1 MVMRRDEQRKSV
13 WHSLDWVT
21 ILIYMALLAFGWISI
36 CGASYDFSQE
46 GNVFSFDSRSGMQI
60 IWIGTSLA
68 LGFILLMMDDKIY
81 DTFAYVIYAIMLVL
95 LFITPFLAK
104 DIKGSHSWIKI
115 GPFSFQSAEFA
126 KCATALALAK
136 FMSVYGYSISRWK
149 DFALTLALIFIPII
163 LIILQRET
171 GSALVYLAF
180 FLMLYREGMPG
191 SVLFAGVSA
200 VAYFVVGVR
209 YADVMLGHI
218 PTSVGEFSVLLMVFF
233 FTVGMMHVYC
243 DKPRYERNLLVY
255 GGGAMAVAVCFAE
268 FVIPFNVH
276 WVLIGI
282 CVAEILYLCYVSLSE
297 RIPHYFY
304 IALFA
309 LGSLAFFYSVDYVLN
324 DVMEPHQRVRINVL
338 LGLEDDPTG
347 AGYNVNQAKIAIGSG
362 GLSGKG
368 FLNGTQTKLKYVPE
382 QDTDFI
388 FCTVGEEEGFWG
400 AAGVLVLFLILILRL
415 IHLAERQPYAFGRIY
430 GYSVMSVFLFH
441 LFINVGMVLGLTP
454 VIGIPLPFF
463 SYGGSSLWGFTILLF
478 VFLRIDAARNQS
490 ERAR

>member
-1 MVMRRDEQRKSV
+1 MVMRRDEQKAGV
-13 WHSLDWVT
+13 WRNLDWVT
-21 ILIYMALLAFGWISI
+21 ILIYVALLVFGWISI

-46 GNVFSFDSRSGMQI
+46 GNIFSFDSRSGMQI
-60 IWIGTSLA
+60 VWIGTSLA
-68 LGFILLMMDDKIY
+68 LGCILLLMDDRLY
-81 DTFAYVIYAIMLVL
+81 DTFAYVLYAIMMVL

-104 DIKGSHSWIKI
+104 DIKGSLSWIKI

-136 FMSVYGYSISRWK
+136 FMSVYGYNIARWK
-149 DFALTLALIFIPII
+149 DFALTLALIVMPIV

-191 SVLFAGVSA
+191 SILFAGVSA

-209 YADVMLGHI
+209 YADVMLGHT
-218 PTSVGEFSVLLMVFF
+218 PTSVGEFAVLLMIFF
-233 FTVGMMHVYC
+233 FTVGLMHVYA
-243 DKPRYERNLLVY
+243 DRRKHERNLLMY
-255 GGGAMAVAVCFAE
+255 GGGILVLALCFSL
-268 FVIPFNVH
+268 FVIPFDMH

-282 CVAEILYLCYVSLSE
+282 CVAMTLYLCYVALGE
-297 RIPHYFY
+297 RISHYFY
-304 IALFA
+304 IAMFA

-324 DVMEPHQRVRINVL
+324 SVMEPHQRVRINVL
-338 LGLEDDPTG
+338 LGLEEDLAG

-400 AAGVLVLFLILILRL
+400 
-415 IHLAERQPYAFGRIY
+415 GR
-430 GYSVMSVFLFH
+430 
-441 LFINVGMVLGLTP
+441 P
-454 VIGIPLPFF
+454 V
-463 SYGGSSLWGFTILLF
+463 SWCCSL
-478 VFLRIDAARNQS
+478 S
-490 ERAR
+490 

>member
-1 MVMRRDEQRKSV
+1 MVRRIDEKEKGV
-13 WHSLDWVT
+13 WRSLDWWT

-36 CGASYDFSQE
+36 CGASYDFDME
-46 GNVFSFDSRSGMQI
+46 GNIFSFDSRSGMQI

-68 LGFILLMMDDKIY
+68 LGFILLMLDGKLY
-81 DTFAYVIYAIMLVL
+81 DTFAYVIYALLLVL
-95 LFITPFLAK
+95 LFVTPFLAR

-115 GPFSFQSAEFA
+115 GPFSLQSAEFA

-136 FMSVYGYSISRWK
+136 FMSAYGYNISRWK
-149 DFALTLALIFIPII
+149 DFLVTLAIIVVPIV

-191 SVLFAGVSA
+191 AVLFTGVSA

-209 YADVMLGHI
+209 FEHVMLGHI
-218 PTSVGEFSVLLMVFF
+218 PTSAGEFLVLMMVIL
-233 FTVGMMHVYC
+233 FTIGMVHVYC
-243 DKPRYERNLLVY
+243 DKVSVERNILFY
-255 GGGAMAVAVCFAE
+255 GVGVIALALGFSG
-268 FVIPFNVH
+268 FVIPFDIT
-276 WVLIGI
+276 WILITV
-282 CVAEILYLCYVSLSE
+282 CVAMILYLCYVALSE
-297 RIPHYFY
+297 RVTRYFY

-309 LGSLAFFYSVDYVLN
+309 LGSMAFFYSADYVLN
-324 DVMEPHQRVRINVL
+324 SVMEPHQRVRINVL
-338 LGLEDDPTG
+338 LGLEDDPSG

-362 GLSGKG
+362 GLRGKG
-368 FLNGTQTKLKYVPE
+368 FLNGTKTKLKYVPE

-400 AAGVLVLFLILILRL
+400 AAGVLVLFLVLILRL
-415 IHLAERQPYAFGRIY
+415 IHLAERQPFAFGRIY
-430 GYSVMSVFLFH
+430 GYCVMSVFLFH
-441 LFINVGMVLGLTP
+441 VFINVGMVLGLTP

-478 VFLRIDAARNQS
+478 VFLRIDAGRNLAK
-490 ERAR
+490 RD

>member
-1 MVMRRDEQRKSV
+1 MVQRRDEQRNSV
-13 WHSLDWVT
+13 WRSLDWAT

-36 CGASYDFSQE
+36 CGASYDFSLE
-46 GNVFSFDSRSGMQI
+46 GNIFSFDSRSGMQI
-60 IWIGTSLA
+60 VWIGTSLA
-68 LGFILLMMDDKIY
+68 LGFVLLMMDDKIY
-81 DTFAYVIYAIMLVL
+81 DTFAYVIYAFMLVL
-95 LFITPFLAK
+95 LFVTPFLAR
-104 DIKGSHSWIKI
+104 DIKGSQSWIKV

-136 FMSVYGYSISRWK
+136 FMSVYGYNISRWK
-149 DFALTLALIFIPII
+149 DFLLTLTLIFVPIL
-163 LIILQRET
+163 LIILQKET

-180 FLMLYREGMPG
+180 FLMLYREGMSG

-218 PTSVGEFSVLLMVFF
+218 PTSIGEFSVLLMIFL
-233 FTVGMMHVYC
+233 FTVGMVHVYG
-243 DKPRYERNLLVY
+243 DKTMYERKLLLY
-255 GGGAMAVAVCFAE
+255 GGSVIAVAVCFAE
-268 FVIPFNVH
+268 FVIPFDIH
-276 WVLIGI
+276 WVLIGVCI
-282 CVAEILYLCYVSLSE
+282 MIVLYLCYLALSE
-297 RIPHYFY
+297 RVLHYFY

-309 LGSLAFFYSVDYVLN
+309 LGSLSFFYSADYVLN
-324 DVMEPHQRVRINVL
+324 NVMEPHQRVRINVL
-338 LGLEDDPTG
+338 LGLEDDPAG

-362 GLSGKG
+362 GLRGKG

-400 AAGVLVLFLILILRL
+400 AAGVLLLFLILILRL
-415 IHLAERQPYAFGRIY
+415 IHLSERQTNAFGRIY
-430 GYSVMSVFLFH
+430 GYSVMSIFLFH

-478 VFLRIDAARNQS
+478 IFLRIDAARNQGG
-490 ERAR
+490 RNV

>member
-1 MVMRRDEQRKSV
+1 MVQRRDEQRNSV
-13 WHSLDWVT
+13 WRSLDWAT

-36 CGASYDFSQE
+36 CGASYDFSLE
-46 GNVFSFDSRSGMQI
+46 GNIFSFDSRSGMQI
-60 IWIGTSLA
+60 VWIGTSLA
-68 LGFILLMMDDKIY
+68 LGFVLLMMDDKIY
-81 DTFAYVIYAIMLVL
+81 DTFAYVIYAFMLVL
-95 LFITPFLAK
+95 LFVTPFLAR
-104 DIKGSHSWIKI
+104 DIKGSQSWIKV

-136 FMSVYGYSISRWK
+136 FMSVYGYNISRWK
-149 DFALTLALIFIPII
+149 DFLLTLALIFVPIL
-163 LIILQRET
+163 LIILQKET

-180 FLMLYREGMPG
+180 FLMLYREGMSG

-218 PTSVGEFSVLLMVFF
+218 PTSIGEFSVLLMIFL
-233 FTVGMMHVYC
+233 FTVGMVHVYG
-243 DKPRYERNLLVY
+243 DKTMYERKLLLY
-255 GGGAMAVAVCFAE
+255 GGSVIAVAVCFAE
-268 FVIPFNVH
+268 FVIPFDIH
-276 WVLIGI
+276 WVLIGVCI
-282 CVAEILYLCYVSLSE
+282 MTVLYLCYLALSE
-297 RIPHYFY
+297 RVLHYFY

-309 LGSLAFFYSVDYVLN
+309 LGSLSFFYSADYVLN
-324 DVMEPHQRVRINVL
+324 NVMEPHQRVRINVL
-338 LGLEDDPTG
+338 LGLEDDPAG

-362 GLSGKG
+362 GLRGKG

-400 AAGVLVLFLILILRL
+400 AAGVLLLFLILILRL
-415 IHLAERQPYAFGRIY
+415 IHLSERQTNAFGRIY
-430 GYSVMSVFLFH
+430 GYSVMSIFLFH

-478 VFLRIDAARNQS
+478 IFLRIDAARNQGG
-490 ERAR
+490 RNV

>member
-1 MVMRRDEQRKSV
+1 MERLNDEKGKGV
-13 WHSLDWVT
+13 WRSLDWWT
-21 ILIYMALLAFGWISI
+21 ILVYVALLAFGWISI

-46 GNVFSFDSRSGMQI
+46 GDIFSFEARSGMQI
-60 IWIGTSLA
+60 VWIGTSLL
-68 LGFILLMMDDKIY
+68 LGIVLLLLDSKVY
-81 DTFAYVIYAIMLVL
+81 DTLAYLIYALLLVL
-95 LFITPFLAK
+95 LFITPFLAR
-104 DIKGSHSWIKI
+104 DIKGSLSWIKI

-136 FMSVYGYSISRWK
+136 FMSVYGYNIHRGK
-149 DFALTLALIFIPII
+149 DFLLTLAIIFAPIVLIVM
-163 LIILQRET
+163 QRET

-180 FLMLYREGMPG
+180 FLVLYREGMPG

-200 VAYFVVGVR
+200 VTYFVVGVR
-209 YADVMLGHI
+209 FGEVMLGHV
-218 PTSVGEFSVLLMVFF
+218 PTSVGEFLVLLMVVL
-233 FTVGMMHVYC
+233 FTTGMLRVYC
-243 DKPRYERNLLVY
+243 NKVAAVRNILYYGVGSILL
-255 GGGAMAVAVCFAE
+255 ALCFSI
-268 FVIPFNVH
+268 FVIPFDVK
-276 WVLIGI
+276 WVLWTVCAGMIS
-282 CVAEILYLCYVSLSE
+282 YLCYLALRE
-297 RIPHYFY
+297 RMSRYFY

-309 LGSLAFFYSVDYVLN
+309 LGSVAFFYSADYVLN
-324 DVMEPHQRVRINVL
+324 NAMKPHQRVRIYVL
-338 LGLEDDPTG
+338 LGLEDDPAG

-362 GLSGKG
+362 GLGGKG

-430 GYSVMSVFLFH
+430 GYCVLSIFLFH
-441 LFINVGMVLGLTP
+441 VFINIGMVLGLTP

-478 VFLRIDAARNQS
+478 VFLRMDAGRNLV
-490 ERAR
+490 RRR